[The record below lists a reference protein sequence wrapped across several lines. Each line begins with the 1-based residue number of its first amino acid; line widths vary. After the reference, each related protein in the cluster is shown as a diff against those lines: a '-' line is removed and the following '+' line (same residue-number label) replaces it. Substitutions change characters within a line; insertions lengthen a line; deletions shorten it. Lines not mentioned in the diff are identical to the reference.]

1 MLIQGQ
7 LPRPS
12 EIEVYLGNA
21 GIYYRPIAEAQPMG
35 AGAPAGLVAGIAL
48 STFWSS
54 SRETLERY
62 RVPRG
67 EVDPITGDVNTGQ
80 HSPDVCGKGESWWTS
95 WTIIF

>member
-12 EIEVYLGNA
+12 EIEVYLGNV
-21 GIYYRPIAEAQPMG
+21 GIYYRPITEAQPMG

-62 RVPRG
+62 RECPGG
-67 EVDPITGDVNTGQ
+67 EVEPITGDVNTGQ
-80 HSPDVCGKGESWWTS
+80 HIQDRLCLRGR
-95 WTIIF
+95 